1 MFALIEYAVL
11 AALWGTTLLL
21 VPSALRGKR
30 RLLFWFMLT
39 FAVTM
44 SLISDGPYSVVD
56 RLLGGVDITYFIFH
70 ATAIICVALF
80 DSLIQTAVSKAGLTS
95 LRKRLAFWGATGL
108 ILLQAGLFF
117 TSDWNIDNLQFI
129 GPGDWSQLVYSFT
142 TWIALIV
149 LAIST
154 IVACATD
161 FRRQSDTSLKV
172 ALVMISAGCALVSLY
187 VVIQMGVAINRAM
200 GGTTVSATV
209 DFLSVACPLLAPV
222 LLSLGLGLRLLIGAS
237 RNLSDAGR
245 SRRLLWTVTPLWE
258 QLLAD
263 RPELSIEAPMSRVA
277 VCFRRNH
284 ALHLHR
290 RYVEVRD
297 SLLLHPDQPLSTREA
312 KLIQRIEEH
321 IRQASDASRA
331 TTNDSRTDEYQNAR

>member
-30 RLLFWFMLT
+30 RLLFWFMVA

-44 SLISDGPYSVVD
+44 TLIADGPYEVVD
-56 RLLGGVDITYFIFH
+56 ELLGGVDLTYFIFH

-80 DSLIQTAVSKAGLTS
+80 DCLIQTAVSKVGLTS
-95 LRKRLAFWGATGL
+95 TRKRFAFWGATGL
-108 ILLQAGLFF
+108 ILVQAALFF
-117 TSDWNIDNLQFI
+117 TSGWEIDNIQFI
-129 GPGDWSQLVYSFT
+129 GPGNWSQLVYSFT

-154 IVACATD
+154 MVACSTD
-161 FRRQSDTSLKV
+161 RKRQSDATLKT
-172 ALVMISAGCALVSLY
+172 ALVIISAGCAVVSLY
-187 VVIQMGVAINRAM
+187 VVLQMGVAINRAT
-200 GGTTVSATV
+200 GGTHVSAIV

-222 LLSLGLGLRLLIGAS
+222 LLSVGLGLRLLVGVS

-245 SRRLLWTVTPLWE
+245 SRRLLSKVSPLWE
-258 QLLAD
+258 RLLAD
-263 RPELSIEAPMSRVA
+263 QPELSIEAPTSRVA
-277 VCFRRNH
+277 LCFRGSH

-297 SLLLHPDQPLSTREA
+297 CLLLHPDQPLSAREL

-321 IRQASDASRA
+321 IRQATDASRG
-331 TTNDSRTDEYQNAR
+331 TTHDSRTDEYQNA

>member
-11 AALWGTTLLL
+11 ATLWGTTLLL

-30 RLLFWFMLT
+30 RLLVWFMLA
-39 FAVTM
+39 FAVTV
-44 SLISDGPYSVVD
+44 SLITDGPYAFVD
-56 RLLGGVDITYFIFH
+56 GLLGGVDLTYFIFH
-70 ATAIICVALF
+70 ATAIVCVALF

-95 LRKRLAFWGATGL
+95 IRKRFAVWGATGL

-117 TSDWNIDNLQFI
+117 TNDWDIDNIQFI

-154 IVACATD
+154 IVACTTD
-161 FRRQSDTSLKV
+161 FTRQSDTSLKT
-172 ALVMISAGCALVSLY
+172 ALVMISAGCAVVSLY
-187 VVIQMGVAINRAM
+187 VVIQMGVAINRAT
-200 GGTTVSATV
+200 GGTHVSATV

-222 LLSLGLGLRLLIGAS
+222 LLAVGLGLRLLIGAS
-237 RNLSDAGR
+237 KKLSDAGQ
-245 SRRLLWTVTPLWE
+245 SRRLLWKVTPLWE
-258 QLLAD
+258 RLLAD

-277 VCFRRNH
+277 LCFRGSH
-284 ALHLHR
+284 AIHLHR

-297 SLLLHPDQPLSTREA
+297 CLLLHPDQALSAREA
-312 KLIQRIEEH
+312 KLIQSIEEH
-321 IRQASDASRA
+321 FRQASDASRG
-331 TTNDSRTDEYQNAR
+331 TTNDSRTDEHQNA

>member
-30 RLLFWFMLT
+30 RLLFWFMLV
-39 FAVTM
+39 FAATM
-44 SLISDGPYSVVD
+44 SLIADGPYAVVD
-56 RLLGGVDITYFIFH
+56 GLLGGIDITYFIFH

-80 DSLIQTAVSKAGLTS
+80 DSLIQTAVSKTGLTS
-95 LRKRLAFWGATGL
+95 IRKRFAFWGATGL

-117 TSDWNIDNLQFI
+117 TNAWNIDNLQFI
-129 GPGDWSQLVYSFT
+129 GPGDWSQLLYSFT

-154 IVACATD
+154 IIACVTD
-161 FRRQSDTSLKV
+161 FKRQSDTSLKI
-172 ALVMISAGCALVSLY
+172 ALMMIAAGCALVSLY
-187 VVIQMGVAINRAM
+187 VVIQMGVAISRAT
-200 GGTTVSATV
+200 GSTHVPATV

-237 RNLSDAGR
+237 RNLSEAGR
-245 SRRLLWTVTPLWE
+245 SRRLLWKVTPLWE
-258 QLLAD
+258 RLLAE
-263 RPELSIEAPMSRVA
+263 RPELSIEAPISRV
-277 VCFRRNH
+277 VLCFRGSH

-297 SLLLHPDQPLSTREA
+297 CLLLHPDQALSARET

-321 IRQASDASRA
+321 IRQASDASRG
-331 TTNDSRTDEYQNAR
+331 TTNDSRTDEYQNA

>member
-1 MFALIEYAVL
+1 MFALIEYVVL

-30 RLLFWFMLT
+30 RLLFWFMVA

-44 SLISDGPYSVVD
+44 SLIADGPYAFVD
-56 RLLGGVDITYFIFH
+56 KLLGGVDITYFSFH

-80 DSLIQTAVSKAGLTS
+80 DCLIQTAVSQAGLTS
-95 LRKRLAFWGATGL
+95 IRKRFALWGAPGL

-117 TSDWNIDNLQFI
+117 TNDWDIDNIEFI
-129 GPGDWSQLVYSFT
+129 GPGDWSQLVYGFT

-154 IVACATD
+154 IVACTTD
-161 FRRQSDTSLKV
+161 FKRQSDTSLKS
-172 ALVMISAGCALVSLY
+172 ALVMISIGCALVSLY
-187 VVIQMGVAINRAM
+187 VVIQMGVAINRAT
-200 GGTTVSATV
+200 GGSHVSATV
-209 DFLSVACPLLAPV
+209 DFLSDACTFLAPV

-237 RNLSDAGR
+237 RNLSDAGQ
-245 SRRLLWTVTPLWE
+245 SRRLLWKVTPLWE
-258 QLLAD
+258 RLLAD

-277 VCFRRNH
+277 LCFRGSH
-284 ALHLHR
+284 AIHLHR

-297 SLLLHPDQPLSTREA
+297 CLLLHPDQALSAREA
-312 KLIQRIEEH
+312 RLIQRIEDH
-321 IRQASDASRA
+321 FRRASDATHG
-331 TTNDSRTDEYQNAR
+331 TTNDSRTDEHQNA

>member
-1 MFALIEYAVL
+1 MFALVEYAVL

-30 RLLFWFMLT
+30 RLLFWFMLA

-44 SLISDGPYSVVD
+44 SLISDGPYAVVD
-56 RLLGGVDITYFIFH
+56 GLLGGVDITYFIFH

-80 DSLIQTAVSKAGLTS
+80 DSLIQTAVSKTGLTS
-95 LRKRLAFWGATGL
+95 SRKRFAFGGATGL
-108 ILLQAGLFF
+108 ILLQAALFF
-117 TSDWNIDNLQFI
+117 TNGWNIDNLQFI

-154 IVACATD
+154 IAACSTD
-161 FRRQSDTSLKV
+161 FTRQSDTSLKV
-172 ALVMISAGCALVSLY
+172 ALVMIAAGCALVSLY
-187 VVIQMGVAINRAM
+187 VVIQMGVAINRAT
-200 GGTTVSATV
+200 GGSTVSATV
-209 DFLSVACPLLAPV
+209 DFLSVACQLLAPI
-222 LLSLGLGLRLLIGAS
+222 LLALGLGLRLLIGAS
-237 RNLSDAGR
+237 KNLSEAGR
-245 SRRLLWTVTPLWE
+245 SRRLLWKVTPLWE
-258 QLLAD
+258 RLLAD

-277 VCFRRNH
+277 LCFRGNH

-297 SLLLHPDQPLSTREA
+297 SLLLHPDQPLSAREA
-312 KLIQRIEEH
+312 TLIQRIEEH

>member
-21 VPSALRGKR
+21 VPSTLRGKR

-44 SLISDGPYSVVD
+44 SLISDGPYAAVD
-56 RLLGGVDITYFIFH
+56 GLLGGADVTYFIFH

-80 DSLIQTAVSKAGLTS
+80 DGLIQTAVSKAGLTAT
-95 LRKRLAFWGATGL
+95 RKRFAVWGATGL
-108 ILLQAGLFF
+108 ILIQAALFF
-117 TSDWNIDNLQFI
+117 ANDWEIDNIQFI
-129 GPGDWSQLVYSFT
+129 GPGDWTQLVYSFT

-149 LAIST
+149 LALST
-154 IVACATD
+154 IVACWTD
-161 FRRQSDTSLKV
+161 FKRQSDRALKT
-172 ALVMISAGCALVSLY
+172 ALVMIAAGCALVSLY
-187 VVIQMGVAINRAM
+187 VVVQMGVAIGRAT

-222 LLSLGLGLRLLIGAS
+222 LLALGLGLRLLIGAT

-245 SRRLLWTVTPLWE
+245 SRRLLWQVTPLWE
-258 QLLAD
+258 RLLAD

-277 VCFRRNH
+277 VCFGGSH
-284 ALHLHR
+284 AQHLHR

-297 SLLLHPDQPLSTREA
+297 CLLLHPDQSLSAREA
-312 KLIQRIEEH
+312 TLIERIEEH
-321 IRQASDASRA
+321 IRQASHASSG
-331 TTNDSRTDEYQNAR
+331 TTPDSRTNEHEDAR

>member
-1 MFALIEYAVL
+1 ML

-21 VPSALRGKR
+21 VLSAFRGKR

-56 RLLGGVDITYFIFH
+56 GLLGGVDITYFIFH

-80 DSLIQTAVSKAGLTS
+80 DSLIQMAVSKAGLTS
-95 LRKRLAFWGATGL
+95 LRKRFAFWGATGL
-108 ILLQAGLFF
+108 ILLQALLFF
-117 TSDWNIDNLQFI
+117 TNDWNIDNLQFI

-161 FRRQSDTSLKV
+161 FTRQSDTSLKV

-187 VVIQMGVAINRAM
+187 VVIQMGVAINRAL

-245 SRRLLWTVTPLWE
+245 SRRLLWKVTPLWE
-258 QLLAD
+258 RLLAD
-263 RPELSIEAPMSRVA
+263 RPELSIEAPMSRVT